1 MPKSRVQEEYLAH
14 NKPVFLHKVL
24 RILNKMHN
32 QVYSKLHQLA
42 VDYLINLYSPK
53 KQTNKINNYLL
64 VVNKL
69 FKIKICLILI
79 NFRFQVLFLKKSI
92 GTNYLL
98 ILQISKVCQ
107 IIFGRIKKEFKPT
120 IQRE

>member
-14 NKPVFLHKVL
+14 NKPVFLLKVL

-79 NFRFQVLFLKKSI
+79 NFRFQVLFLKK
-92 GTNYLL
+92 
-98 ILQISKVCQ
+98 
-107 IIFGRIKKEFKPT
+107 
-120 IQRE
+120 